1 MGFKALLAKATGS
14 KTPRAKLLRRTIVA
28 ALALGL
34 SYVGI
39 SGQLAE
45 DLSETG
51 ADVIIQTME
60 SSTAG

>member
-1 MGFKALLAKATGS
+1 MGLKALLSKATLS
-14 KTPRAKLLRRTIVA
+14 KTPRAKLIRRTLIA
-28 ALALGL
+28 AITLGL

-51 ADVIIQTME
+51 ADVIIQPME
-60 SSTAG
+60 SNKGS

>member
-1 MGFKALLAKATGS
+1 MGLKALLSKATSS
-14 KTPRAKLLRRTIVA
+14 KTPRAKLIRRTLIA
-28 ALALGL
+28 AITLGL

-60 SSTAG
+60 SNTGS

>member
-1 MGFKALLAKATGS
+1 MGIKALLSIAASS
-14 KTPRAKLLRRTIVA
+14 KTPRAKLIRRTLIA
-28 ALALGL
+28 AITLGL

-51 ADVIIQTME
+51 AEVIIQTLN
-60 SSTAG
+60 SDTAG